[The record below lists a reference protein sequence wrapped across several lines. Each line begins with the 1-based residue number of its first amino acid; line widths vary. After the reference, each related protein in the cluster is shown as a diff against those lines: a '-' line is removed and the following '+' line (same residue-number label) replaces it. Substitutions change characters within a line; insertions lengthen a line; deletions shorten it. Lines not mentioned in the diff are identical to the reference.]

1 MDHLKTKNRVL
12 IIAEAGVNHN
22 GDMDLAKKLIDV
34 AVDSG
39 ADIVKFQSSKLD
51 KLVSKTAKQADYQIA
66 NTGDASLTQYEMVKK
81 LILDVK
87 DAVML
92 KAYCDTKGIR
102 FLSTP
107 FDVESIEELEGSGL
121 IDLFKVPSGE
131 IVNLQYLRK
140 IASRSLPVI
149 LSTGMCKMS
158 EVAKAIE
165 ILTSGNLSLSD
176 IIVLHCNTEYPTPMS
191 DVNLNAMLTMRD
203 AFKMEVGYSDH
214 TVGIEVPIAAVAMG
228 ATVIEKHF
236 TMDRNLPGPDHKASL
251 EPNELKAMVKAIR
264 NIEVALGN
272 GVKQPSPSEQKN
284 IAIARKSMHLQKS
297 VKKNEVLTEKHL
309 VSRRPASGIS
319 PMDIDIIIGKRV
331 NKDLDEDHALNW
343 SDLM

>member
-1 MDHLKTKNRVL
+1 
-12 IIAEAGVNHN
+12 
-22 GDMDLAKKLIDV
+22 
-34 AVDSG
+34 
-39 ADIVKFQSSKLD
+39 
-51 KLVSKTAKQADYQIA
+51 
-66 NTGDASLTQYEMVKK
+66 
-81 LILDVK
+81 
-87 DAVML
+87 
-92 KAYCDTKGIR
+92 
-102 FLSTP
+102 
-107 FDVESIEELEGSGL
+107 VESIEELEGSGL